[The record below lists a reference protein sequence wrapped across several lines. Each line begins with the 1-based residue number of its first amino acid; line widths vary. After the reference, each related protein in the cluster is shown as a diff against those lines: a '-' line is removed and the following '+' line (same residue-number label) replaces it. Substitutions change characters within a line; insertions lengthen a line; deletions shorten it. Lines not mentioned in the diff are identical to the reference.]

1 MSTNPNNP
9 ADVKKASGQKSKDA
23 KQRIRIRLKAY
34 DHRILDKSTRLI
46 IETAER
52 TGAIVSG
59 PIPLPTER
67 KIYTVLKS
75 TFVHK
80 DSRDQFEMRIHKRLI
95 EITDPTPKTIDSLTN
110 LNLPAGVSIEVKM

>member
-1 MSTNPNNP
+1 MATSKPT
-9 ADVKKASGQKSKDA
+9 AVGTKKADKAKDA

-34 DHRILDKSTRLI
+34 DHRILDRSAHLI

-52 TGAIVSG
+52 TGAVVLG
-59 PIPLPTER
+59 PVPLPTEK

-95 EITDPTPKTIDSLTN
+95 EIVDPTPKTIDALTN
-110 LNLPAGVSIEVKM
+110 LSLPAGVNIEVKM

>member
-1 MSTNPNNP
+1 MPTNPSQQTDSKP
-9 ADVKKASGQKSKDA
+9 VSGSKSKDA

-52 TGAIVSG
+52 TGAVVSG

-75 TFVHK
+75 TFIHK

-95 EITDPTPKTIDSLTN
+95 EISDPISKTIDALTN
-110 LNLPAGVSIEVKM
+110 LSLPAGVSIEVKM